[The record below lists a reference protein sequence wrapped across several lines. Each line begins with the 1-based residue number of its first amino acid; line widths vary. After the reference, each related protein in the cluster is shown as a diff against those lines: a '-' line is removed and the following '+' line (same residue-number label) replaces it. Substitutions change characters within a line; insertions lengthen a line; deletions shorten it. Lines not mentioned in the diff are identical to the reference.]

1 LVLVGDLEPTRRVC
15 AELRTLGHEVV
26 HLLRPSED
34 ELGAHLSGH
43 PGPGTPPVDA
53 VAIVV
58 RGDLVALRYALLTEH
73 LLPRIRLVVTVFD
86 RTVGEQLVRAIPN
99 CTITSPAEVA
109 VPSIIA
115 GCLGDDILTLDT
127 SRTPVQLLRL
137 RVNGPRT
144 DDWQP
149 PKRGSSFLL
158 RRLAEHLRRPEE
170 SGRMMVLGMAG
181 LATVLVADVTVR
193 ILAIDR
199 DPTDA
204 LFESAHTLATIGL
217 VEGSGSTPDWY
228 KLVSSGLVLVTIALT
243 AIFTAGVVDR
253 LVSARHTSIIGRRT
267 IPVRDHVVVIGLGQV
282 GLRLCLQLK
291 AMGIRV
297 LAVERDPQAANLR
310 HTRTAGIPVLIGN
323 AADRQLIERTSLP
336 RARALAAMGS
346 DDLDNVEVIIA
357 ARAVAPAVR
366 MVLRAGE
373 GDVVKESRSLF
384 RIGQVR
390 DVSALTAAAVAR
402 ALLDAEPGLVY
413 QMGEEI
419 RVLVQGRD
427 YGATPQRACSC

>member
-1 LVLVGDLEPTRRVC
+1 
-15 AELRTLGHEVV
+15 
-26 HLLRPSED
+26 
-34 ELGAHLSGH
+34 
-43 PGPGTPPVDA
+43 
-53 VAIVV
+53 
-58 RGDLVALRYALLTEH
+58 
-73 LLPRIRLVVTVFD
+73 
-86 RTVGEQLVRAIPN
+86 
-99 CTITSPAEVA
+99 
-109 VPSIIA
+109 
-115 GCLGDDILTLDT
+115 
-127 SRTPVQLLRL
+127 
-137 RVNGPRT
+137 
-144 DDWQP
+144 
-149 PKRGSSFLL
+149 
-158 RRLAEHLRRPEE
+158 
-170 SGRMMVLGMAG
+170 
-181 LATVLVADVTVR
+181 
-193 ILAIDR
+193 
-199 DPTDA
+199 
-204 LFESAHTLATIGL
+204 
-217 VEGSGSTPDWY
+217 
-228 KLVSSGLVLVTIALT
+228 
-243 AIFTAGVVDR
+243 
-253 LVSARHTSIIGRRT
+253 
-267 IPVRDHVVVIGLGQV
+267 
-282 GLRLCLQLK
+282 
-291 AMGIRV
+291 MGIRV

-357 ARAVAPAVR
+357 ARAVAPTVR